1 MPLLPLLPLLPP
13 AADGAA
19 AAAEGANA
27 ACSRSSGAVR
37 AVTWAR
43 TSMVRGPSLRSS
55 RSSRRMSGGEQGVSL
70 VFPPFRLPRRF
81 HCRRASHC
89 VRGTV
94 GRRAAVAAMASGGAS
109 GSLERG
115 AAPPAGGFPVVVVFH
130 PTTKSQAK
138 EPAGIEVERPDRVHG
153 LQLIAR
159 GYAVWCPR
167 CYIFDEGADY
177 KGNVAKVLARHPD
190 WLGMTRLLYDAVRA
204 ADFVESRPEVNKER
218 MGCFGH
224 SLGAKEALYAAAFDL
239 RYKAAVFSE
248 GGIGLSF
255 SNWEAVWY
263 LGEGIKKPGFGLD
276 HHQLMAL
283 IAPRGFLI
291 LAGNSA
297 DDDRCWAYVDAVRP
311 LYKQLGASDKIGWY
325 NHELG
330 HTYPPDAQRVAE
342 EFLERCLKLN

>member
-1 MPLLPLLPLLPP
+1 MTRQQFIATVGFQFIACFILALHAK
-13 AADGAA
+13 AADLQKAPEKMPVNTPQLSALMTDAA
-19 AAAEGANA
+19 DWGQRREQIRAEWMTLLGPLPKE
-27 ACSRSSGAVR
+27 R
-37 AVTWAR
+37 APLNPKILKKEVLTDCTR
-43 TSMVRGPSLRSS
+43 EYITYQI
-55 RSSRRMSGGEQGVSL
+55 EDGVSTDGYWL
-70 VFPPFRLPRRF
+70 VPK
-81 HCRRASHC
+81 
-89 VRGTV
+89 
-94 GRRAAVAAMASGGAS
+94 
-109 GSLERG
+109 

-204 ADFVESRPEVNKER
+204 ADFVESRPEINKER